1 MSPGLKLSSP
11 QSVPR
16 RKPESLGSGHGF
28 GRRTLR
34 LLGSG
39 REPERRQPRRW
50 KPRMGIQAEA
60 ASPKA
65 DAAMRW
71 PRGAGLQPESVGG
84 LISTP
89 QPRGL
94 ANLARTATEVA
105 FTRQAEAAVRPI
117 DELAAI
123 PRRERGKRRRRGS
136 EGLIASCWPK
146 RTGIV
151 KGKNESR
158 GELDGDG
165 KHGFRPAGEDRS
177 CWKRP
182 TGRFIRLTVSPE
194 PEQES
199 PARGHAS
206 EDGGNRFGKGLQR
219 AVGRDEQAGSNL
231 GIWCFW
237 VVPLSS

>member
-1 MSPGLKLSSP
+1 MVSAGARRVCWDRVVSPNSGSHDGGSRAWG
-11 QSVPR
+11 SR
-16 RKPESLGSGHGF
+16 R
-28 GRRTLR
+28 RR
-34 LLGSG
+34 
-39 REPERRQPRRW
+39 PARRQTQQCVGR
-50 KPRMGIQAEA
+50 G
-60 ASPKA
+60 
-65 DAAMRW
+65 
-71 PRGAGLQPESVGG
+71 GAGLQPESVGG

-94 ANLARTATEVA
+94 ANLRGPQPRRAL
-105 FTRQAEAAVRPI
+105 TRQAEEAVKPI
-117 DELAAI
+117 GELAAI
-123 PRRERGKRRRRGS
+123 LRRERGKRRRRGS

-165 KHGFRPAGEDRS
+165 KRGFRPAGEDRS

-206 EDGGNRFGKGLQR
+206 EDGGSRFGKGLQR

-237 VVPLSS
+237 AVLLLF